1 MDSDFPMP
9 ADLPTPAERVWA
21 QFLAVLEILP
31 PDARAAFLLH
41 DVVGA
46 TFDEV
51 AIALGVPLAACR
63 AHVTLARQ
71 CAREHGRRL
80 GPVHHD
86 AFPQSP
92 QPTEIIMKIVVIGG
106 TGLIGSKVVERLRD
120 AGHETVVGSPSSGI
134 DVLSGEGLDAALAG
148 AQVVVDLANSP
159 AFDRETALR
168 FFQTASRNLLAAGA
182 KAGVRHHVAL
192 SVVGTQKLSGSGY
205 FVGKAEQERLIRESG
220 IPYTIIHSTQFF
232 EFLPG
237 IVKSG
242 EQDGVIRLP
251 TANVQPIA
259 SDDVADAVTRHA
271 LGAPVN
277 GVVDIAGPERAPMSE
292 LAQRFLSGTKDP
304 RTVIGDPHAL
314 YFGVELQ
321 ENTLVPDGE
330 AWHGPL
336 GLAQWLER
344 SAAKA

>member
-1 MDSDFPMP
+1 
-9 ADLPTPAERVWA
+9 
-21 QFLAVLEILP
+21 
-31 PDARAAFLLH
+31 
-41 DVVGA
+41 
-46 TFDEV
+46 
-51 AIALGVPLAACR
+51 
-63 AHVTLARQ
+63 
-71 CAREHGRRL
+71 
-80 GPVHHD
+80 
-86 AFPQSP
+86 
-92 QPTEIIMKIVVIGG
+92 MKVVVIGG
-106 TGLIGSKVVERLRD
+106 TGLIGSKVVERLRS
-120 AGHETVVGSPSSGI
+120 AGHEVVVGSPSNGI
-134 DVLSGEGLDAALAG
+134 DVLSGEGLDTALAG

-159 AFDRETALR
+159 AFDRETALA
-168 FFQTASRNLLAAGA
+168 FFQTAGRNLLAAEA

-242 EQDGVIRLP
+242 ESDGVIRLP

-259 SDDVADAVTRHA
+259 SDDVADAVTQHA

-277 GVVDIAGPERAPMSE
+277 ATTDIAGPERVPMSE
-292 LAQRFLSGTKDP
+292 LAQRFLSSTQDS

-321 ENTLVPDGE
+321 DDTLVPDGQ
-330 AWHGPL
+330 AWHGAL
-336 GLAQWLER
+336 DFAQWLKG
-344 SAAKA
+344 SSTAAPVARN

>member
-1 MDSDFPMP
+1 
-9 ADLPTPAERVWA
+9 
-21 QFLAVLEILP
+21 
-31 PDARAAFLLH
+31 
-41 DVVGA
+41 
-46 TFDEV
+46 
-51 AIALGVPLAACR
+51 
-63 AHVTLARQ
+63 
-71 CAREHGRRL
+71 
-80 GPVHHD
+80 
-86 AFPQSP
+86 
-92 QPTEIIMKIVVIGG
+92 MKVVVIGG
-106 TGLIGSKVVERLRD
+106 TGLIGSKVVERLRK
-120 AGHETVVGSPSSGI
+120 AGHEVVVGAPANGI

-159 AFDRETALR
+159 AFDRESALK
-168 FFQTASRNLLAAGA
+168 FFQTAGQNLLAAEA
-182 KAGVRHHVAL
+182 KAGVGHHIAL

-242 EQDGVIRLP
+242 EQDGVVRLP

-277 GVVDIAGPERAPMSE
+277 GVTEIAGPERVRLSE
-292 LAQRFLSGTKDP
+292 LAQRFLDSTKDE
-304 RTVIGDPHAL
+304 RKVVGDPHAL

-321 ENTLVPDGE
+321 DDTLVPDGE
-330 AWHGPL
+330 AWHGEL
-336 GLAQWLER
+336 GFAQWLQR
-344 SAAKA
+344 SDVARPAARG